1 MVIHMIKQIKKNT
14 GIFKAIKKCLLFL
27 LIIFPIFMGWMLL
40 SKAAPVGNEVPLPQ
54 LGINLGNTTNPK
66 EASTSIQILVLLTVL
81 SIAPSILMMMTSFTR
96 VIIVLSFLR
105 NALGT
110 QQMPPNQVLAGLALF
125 LTLFIM
131 NPVLTDIYDN
141 AYKPYSEGQLV
152 QKEAL
157 SKASDS
163 IKKFMLQQ
171 TQKKDLDLFV
181 SLSNEKPNVNQ
192 DELYKLP
199 LTVVAP
205 SFMISELTT
214 AFKMGFFIYIPF
226 LVIDMV
232 VASTLMSMGMM
243 MVPPVMVSLPFKILL
258 FIMVGGWNIISQT
271 IVNSFV
277 R

>member
-1 MVIHMIKQIKKNT
+1 MIKQKMTRT
-14 GIFKAIKKCLLFL
+14 GLFKGLKKCLLYL
-27 LIIFPIFMGWMLL
+27 LIIVPIIIGAIIL
-40 SKAAPVGNEVPLPQ
+40 SQAAPVSPDLPLPQ
-54 LGINLGNTTNPK
+54 IGINVGAATNPK

-141 AYKPYSEGQLV
+141 AYKPYTDGTMIQSE
-152 QKEAL
+152 AF
-157 SKASDS
+157 SKASDT
-163 IKKFMLQQ
+163 IKKFMLKQ
-171 TQKKDLDLFV
+171 TQKKDLGLFI
-181 SLSNEKPNVNQ
+181 SLSKEKPNVKE

-199 LTVVAP
+199 LNVVIP
-205 SFMISELTT
+205 SFMVSELTT

-258 FIMVGGWNIISQT
+258 FIMVGGWNIITQT